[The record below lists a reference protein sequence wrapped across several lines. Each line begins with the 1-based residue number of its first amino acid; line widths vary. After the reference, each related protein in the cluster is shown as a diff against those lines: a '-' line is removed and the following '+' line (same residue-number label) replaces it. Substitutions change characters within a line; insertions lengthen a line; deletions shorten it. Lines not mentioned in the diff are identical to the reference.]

1 MGRAYLNA
9 YSRIEL
15 RARKAEGIRA
25 NKRTKARK
33 INDRDEDGHEI
44 DEAMEGDEADGNR
57 REASQLAHRCTEDG
71 RMRLLHQIIT
81 GRCFR
86 CSITLPVMDMALV
99 VLYYYVCMLMHRW
112 PPVSCDLP
120 VKGPH
125 RPKFIVPG
133 SQHVSYL
140 TSSSLNESQLDVA
153 L

>member
-99 VLYYYVCMLMHRW
+99 VLYYYVCMLMHRR

-125 RPKFIVPG
+125 RPNP
-133 SQHVSYL
+133 
-140 TSSSLNESQLDVA
+140 SSLFQVLNMPHTSHHPH
-153 L
+153 